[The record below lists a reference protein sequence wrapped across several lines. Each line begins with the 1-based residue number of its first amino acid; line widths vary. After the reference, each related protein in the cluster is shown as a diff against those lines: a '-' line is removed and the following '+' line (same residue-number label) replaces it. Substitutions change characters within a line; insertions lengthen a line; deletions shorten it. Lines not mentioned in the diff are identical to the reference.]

1 VEVGERWPLLVML
14 TCAAS
19 IGYGER
25 EEERKTTEDFYAW
38 KNIILALVFVL
49 GGQFRPCVFI
59 FVITDN
65 FELIDVK
72 LTFSNVCKPVV

>member
-1 VEVGERWPLLVML
+1 VML
-14 TCAAS
+14 TCASS

-38 KNIILALVFVL
+38 KNIILAVVFVS
-49 GGQFRPCVFI
+49 GGQFRLCVFI

-65 FELIDVK
+65 FELVDVK
-72 LTFSNVCKPVV
+72 LTFPVVFKRGLVVDVI